1 MGFSKAS
8 KFFICFFIACI
19 ALGCIA
25 IGLGFGALYAE
36 NRHVTDSEMLKEF
49 KPALPSTLLDIH
61 GEVITE
67 FFGDQKRD
75 MIPVDEL
82 PKELIYAII
91 TREDKNFFQ
100 HRGFSFKGTTRAA
113 IYILLNKVSS
123 GGYVSGGSTITQQ
136 VAGANY
142 ADRKQKTIKR
152 KLIELWWAF
161 QLEKGY
167 TKNEI
172 LEMYL
177 NESYFGHTTYGV
189 EAASQFYF
197 NHSAKSLSLAESAI
211 LVIQLASPALNSPIR
226 HPNRAKA
233 LQEEVLAQIV
243 RSNYATKEA
252 ADLSFAQY
260 WNDIYDPLRSSSE
273 NAYIAKND
281 KAPYFSEYIRQ
292 ELEDMLFGKMD
303 YLRDGLIIHSTL
315 DLSYQKTADKYM
327 QDGIYNFN
335 KKYQESSGSRTSYVD
350 KEFGPIVEALSLLY
364 NIDSIRATGVQQRK
378 YSNRIFQEEIT
389 PILETVSLL
398 FDSDDINF
406 VSKLSYSKG
415 QAKLNK
421 TTIEGALI
429 ILENETG
436 HIKAM
441 VGGSGFEVKKFNR
454 AVQAKVMPGSSFKP
468 LYYSAGISKGIITPA
483 TMLLDKPMAFIND
496 DGSPYT
502 PLNFL
507 GEWQGT
513 ATVREALSNSMNV
526 PSIEVLEMVGFDAAI
541 NRASK
546 LLGINDPAQ
555 IAKTFPRK
563 YPLGLG
569 IIGIAPIQMARA
581 FATFA
586 NQGKEVVPIG
596 IRFIEDR
603 NGKILFEPEKDLR
616 VEQRE
621 SGDKRQILSPQA
633 AYIMVDLL
641 KSTVETGTLANRR
654 RAVGG
659 FPMPFAGKTGTTQNW
674 SDAWTVGF
682 SPYIT
687 TAVWFGFDMPGNS
700 LGLNQ
705 TGATAAGP
713 VWANVMK
720 DIHLANPQKLAPTDF
735 PRPAG
740 ITEVTVCSKSGMI
753 PTAEC
758 TDGQRREIFISG
770 TEPKTFCTL
779 HKFEKQRNTELL
791 QRLQEN
797 LFDNF

>member
-1 MGFSKAS
+1 
-8 KFFICFFIACI
+8 
-19 ALGCIA
+19 
-25 IGLGFGALYAE
+25 
-36 NRHVTDSEMLKEF
+36 
-49 KPALPSTLLDIH
+49 
-61 GEVITE
+61 
-67 FFGDQKRD
+67 
-75 MIPVDEL
+75 
-82 PKELIYAII
+82 
-91 TREDKNFFQ
+91 
-100 HRGFSFKGTTRAA
+100 
-113 IYILLNKVSS
+113 
-123 GGYVSGGSTITQQ
+123 
-136 VAGANY
+136 
-142 ADRKQKTIKR
+142 
-152 KLIELWWAF
+152 
-161 QLEKGY
+161 
-167 TKNEI
+167 
-172 LEMYL
+172 
-177 NESYFGHTTYGV
+177 
-189 EAASQFYF
+189 
-197 NHSAKSLSLAESAI
+197 
-211 LVIQLASPALNSPIR
+211 
-226 HPNRAKA
+226 
-233 LQEEVLAQIV
+233 
-243 RSNYATKEA
+243 
-252 ADLSFAQY
+252 
-260 WNDIYDPLRSSSE
+260 
-273 NAYIAKND
+273 
-281 KAPYFSEYIRQ
+281 
-292 ELEDMLFGKMD
+292 
-303 YLRDGLIIHSTL
+303 
-315 DLSYQKTADKYM
+315 
-327 QDGIYNFN
+327 
-335 KKYQESSGSRTSYVD
+335 
-350 KEFGPIVEALSLLY
+350 
-364 NIDSIRATGVQQRK
+364 
-378 YSNRIFQEEIT
+378 
-389 PILETVSLL
+389 
-398 FDSDDINF
+398 
-406 VSKLSYSKG
+406 
-415 QAKLNK
+415 
-421 TTIEGALI
+421 
-429 ILENETG
+429 
-436 HIKAM
+436 
-441 VGGSGFEVKKFNR
+441 
-454 AVQAKVMPGSSFKP
+454 MPGSSFKP

-483 TMLLDKPMAFIND
+483 TMLLDQPMAFIND

-546 LLGINDPAQ
+546 LLGIKDPAQ

-621 SGDKRQILSPQA
+621 EGDKRQILSPQA

-641 KSTVETGTLANRR
+641 KSTVQTGTLANRR

-720 DIHLANPQKLAPTDF
+720 DIHLANSNEMPPVDF

-758 TDGQRREIFISG
+758 TDGQRKEIFITG
-770 TEPKTFCTL
+770 TEPKSFCTI
-779 HKFEKQRNTELL
+779 HKFEKQRNNELL

-797 LFDNF
+797 LFDNL